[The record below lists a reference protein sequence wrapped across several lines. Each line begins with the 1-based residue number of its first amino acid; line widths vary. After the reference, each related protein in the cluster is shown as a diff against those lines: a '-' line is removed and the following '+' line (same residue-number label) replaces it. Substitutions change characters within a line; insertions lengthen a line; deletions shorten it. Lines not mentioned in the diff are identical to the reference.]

1 MVQKTYS
8 MKASEISRKWYVVD
22 AEGKVLGR
30 LATEVAKIIRGKHKP
45 TYSPHMDMGD
55 VVVIINAEKIQL
67 TGMKGENKEYWSH
80 SKYPGGDKMTN
91 IKKILKDKPEFV
103 LEHAVRGMLPKG
115 PLGRKLFSNHL
126 KVVVGPEHPF
136 KAQKPEK
143 LEI

>member
-30 LATEVAKIIRGKHKP
+30 LATEVARIIRGKHKP
-45 TYSPHMDMGD
+45 TFSPHLDMGD
-55 VVVIINAEKIQL
+55 VVVIINAEKIVL
-67 TGMKGENKEYWSH
+67 SGAKGESKEYWSH
-80 SKYPGGDKMTN
+80 SKYPGGDRFTN
-91 IKKILKDKPEFV
+91 IQKYRKDKPEFI
-103 LEHAVRGMLPKG
+103 LEHAIRGMLPKG

-126 KVVVGPEHPF
+126 KVVVGSEHPY

-143 LEI
+143 MEI

>member
-8 MKASEISRKWYVVD
+8 MKASEISRKWFVVD

-30 LATEVAKIIRGKHKP
+30 LATEVARIIRGKHKP
-45 TYSPHMDMGD
+45 TYSPHLDMGD
-55 VVVIINAEKIQL
+55 VVVIINAEKVVL
-67 TGMKGENKEYWSH
+67 SGMKEENKEYWSH
-80 SKYPGGDKMTN
+80 SKYPGGQKLTS
-91 IKKILKDKPEFV
+91 IKKYRKDKPEFI

-115 PLGRKLFSNHL
+115 PLGRKLFTNHL
-126 KVVVGPEHPF
+126 KVVVGSEHPY

>member
-1 MVQKTYS
+1 MIQKTYS

-22 AEGKVLGR
+22 AEGKILGR
-30 LATEVAKIIRGKHKP
+30 LATEVARIIRGKHKP

-55 VVVIINAEKIQL
+55 VVVVINADKIKL
-67 TGMKGENKEYWSH
+67 TGAKEDKKEYWSH
-80 SKYPGGDKMTN
+80 SKYPGGEKFTN
-91 IKKILKDKPEFV
+91 IKKIKAEKPVFV
-103 LEHAVRGMLPKG
+103 LEHAIRGMLPKG